1 MGGEEAGRRH
11 RVHRV
16 ALAAGSVI
24 AKAMAGARATA
35 RATATAAAGPPEAA
49 GEADKVEVSCY
60 HHQCVDRLG
69 DGLAVTGRAADGTVA
84 ALELPGRR
92 AWFTAVQWHP
102 EDTAASDAGQQ
113 ALFGALVEAS
123 RGRVS

>member
-1 MGGEEAGRRH
+1 M
-11 RVHRV
+11 
-16 ALAAGSVI
+16 L
-24 AKAMAGARATA
+24 
-35 RATATAAAGPPEAA
+35 
-49 GEADKVEVSCY
+49 

-69 DGLAVTGRAADGTVA
+69 DGLAVTGRAADGTVE

-113 ALFGALVEAS
+113 GLFDALVEAS